1 MKKVRFSM
9 EERMDVN
16 PIYAETPLKMLLF
29 GFVSGQ
35 QNNSDISVLN
45 SVRNFIRFLGIEGDE
60 WTFTTNF
67 TNTKYK
73 FYRNIDPDEVN
84 RRLRDFAIT
93 TRLLEK
99 TEDDCDI
106 TIRSILNEF
115 NDSDLRSVQ
124 RHIEQ
129 HLKD

>member
-1 MKKVRFSM
+1 M

-35 QNNSDISVLN
+35 QNNSDVSVLN
-45 SVRNFIRFLGIEGDE
+45 SVRNFIQFLGIEGDE

-73 FYRNIDPDEVN
+73 FYRNIDADQAN
-84 RRLRDFAIT
+84 RLFRDFAIT

-99 TEDDCDI
+99 TDDNCDI

-115 NDSDLRSVQ
+115 NDCDLRSIQ
-124 RHIEQ
+124 RHINQ
-129 HLKD
+129 HLSK

>member
-1 MKKVRFSM
+1 M